1 MAFTGT
7 LLPYQQDAFDR
18 MVARRRVLVAYD
30 LGLGKTVITIAAIE
44 ELRER
49 GDIARPTLVV
59 CLSSLKYQWA
69 KEIRKFSDSSAT
81 VIDGTKQQ
89 RQQQYAGSVA
99 HATDYVIVNYEQVVN
114 DWESLSGMHF
124 DAIVC
129 DEATAI
135 KSFRSKRS
143 QRVKQL
149 SDRVDV
155 RFGLTGTPI
164 ENGRPEEL
172 YSIMQ
177 AIDPQV
183 LGTRFAIFDAAFI
196 VRNFFGGVE
205 RYQNL
210 DALHARMRPALVRK
224 SQTDPDVAPY
234 LPVTI
239 ERDPVL
245 VPFDRHGASMYRI
258 ISGSLEEELA
268 SAQLTFGDAWNVTQH
283 YGTSGPLATAAD
295 ATRGS
300 IMSKI
305 TALRMLCDHPDV
317 LTLSAEKHDA
327 SSSGDGSK
335 FAYDLLADAKVQEM
349 LGKAKGPKLDA
360 LTEMVSDHLLD
371 DANKV
376 VVFCSY
382 VHMASM
388 IRDAVGGVMYTG
400 QMSALEKES
409 AKEQFQ
415 TDPNTRVLVSTDA
428 GGYGVDL
435 PQANMLINYD
445 LPWSSGLAAQRN
457 GRIRRASSKWPS
469 IVVQDILMADS
480 LEERQYEVL
489 RQKGRVASAVID
501 GEGINDLGGV
511 DLTAGS
517 LTAFLQAVSV

>member
-7 LLPYQQDAFDR
+7 LLPYQHAAFDR

-49 GDIARPTLVV
+49 GDISRPTLVV

-69 KEIRKFSDSSAT
+69 KEIRKFSDSDAT

-89 RQQQYAGSVA
+89 RQQQYLDAS
-99 HATDYVIVNYEQVVN
+99 TDYLIVNYEQVVN
-114 DWESLSGMHF
+114 DWDVLSSLRF
-124 DAIVC
+124 DAVVC

-143 QRVKQL
+143 QRVKELTQ
-149 SDRVDV
+149 RVDV

-177 AIDPQV
+177 AIDPKV

-224 SQTDPDVAPY
+224 AQTDPDVAPY
-234 LPVTI
+234 LPETI

-245 VPFDRHGASMYRI
+245 VPFDRNGAAMYRTI
-258 ISGSLEEELA
+258 GFALEEALEA
-268 SAQLTFGDAWNVTQH
+268 AHLTFGDAWNVSMH
-283 YGTSGPLATAAD
+283 YAETPGHSSPAD

-300 IMSKI
+300 IMSMI
-305 TALRMLCDHPDV
+305 TAMRMLCDHPDV
-317 LTLSAEKHDA
+317 LALSAKKYDA
-327 SSSGDGSK
+327 SSPGEGSK

-349 LGKAKGPKLDA
+349 LGKSKGPKLDA
-360 LTEMVSDHLLD
+360 LTEMVADHLLD

-382 VHMASM
+382 FHMASM
-388 IRDAVGGVMYTG
+388 IRDAVGGVLYTG

-415 TDPNTRVLVSTDA
+415 TDPDTRVLISTDA

-435 PQANMLINYD
+435 PR
-445 LPWSSGLAAQRN
+445 PTCSSTTTCRGAAVSRPSAMATF
-457 GRIRRASSKWPS
+457 GERRAGGRRSWSKTSSWP
-469 IVVQDILMADS
+469 I
-480 LEERQYEVL
+480 RL
-489 RQKGRVASAVID
+489 RSGNTRCCGKR
-501 GEGINDLGGV
+501 GEWRL
-511 DLTAGS
+511 L
-517 LTAFLQAVSV
+517 